1 MDLENIRKN
10 IYHNYNEEYLKKIL
24 VEFYNQTLDI
34 NNFNIENRN
43 INKVLNNFF
52 EDLID
57 FLRN

>member
-43 INKVLNNFF
+43 INKVLT
-52 EDLID
+52 
-57 FLRN
+57 